1 MQAVDTRFEEER
13 LRGIIKDRQREIE
26 VINNELNTQQQKI
39 RNMMNERQ
47 STEKQQLQSKL
58 EAKYV

>member
-39 RNMMNERQ
+39 RKMMNERE
-47 STEKQQLQSKL
+47 STEK
-58 EAKYV
+58 

>member
-39 RNMMNERQ
+39 RKMMNERQ